1 MQVVKYRIA
10 EKTKTAQIY
19 SGWNSSR
26 LFWRSGRCIMSR
38 TETTNS
44 RLRRQGKVGEKQFE
58 KWLNE
63 HGFGFVGFQQ
73 NKDDLAHA
81 FRGEV
86 KRPDHLLLIP
96 QIGFIAVDV
105 KNKKQS
111 GGGFTMDIDGEIAKA
126 LEFERLFS
134 IYLWYAFKDRCAKGD
149 QWSFISAYD
158 AMTHGEV
165 RTNSS
170 EGTQFLHIPIY
181 HFQTVSNMD
190 DFQKLFSGRVGT
202 VGTLARMVDRFFNT
216 KTAKST
222 S

>member
-1 MQVVKYRIA
+1 MSRA
-10 EKTKTAQIY
+10 EKI
-19 SGWNSSR
+19 
-26 LFWRSGRCIMSR
+26 
-38 TETTNS
+38 NS
-44 RLRRQGKVGEKQFE
+44 RIRRQGKIGEKQFE
-58 KWLNE
+58 NWLNE

-81 FRGEV
+81 FAGEV

-126 LEFERLFS
+126 LEFERLFGV
-134 IYLWYAFKDRCAKGD
+134 YLWYAFKDRYAKGNH
-149 QWSFISAYD
+149 WSFISAYDAYD

-170 EGTQFLHIPIY
+170 EGTQFLYIPMD
-181 HFQTVSNMD
+181 HFQTVANMD

-216 KTAKST
+216 KSAKSGR
-222 S
+222 